1 MSETVEMT
9 LNDDAHWL
17 LARLARN
24 FGSVEQQA
32 VAEFG
37 ISLREYV
44 VMTEVQSAPGRSQ
57 LAVARAAAVDKSMMV
72 TAVDRLEARDLLVRK
87 PLPSDRRVRALSL
100 TDEGRRVLSEANSAV
115 RAAEMQLLAVLPP
128 SRRAELLDSL
138 RRLAADAVNTGY
150 DVEACI

>member
-1 MSETVEMT
+1 MSEPVEMA

-44 VMTEVQSAPGRSQ
+44 VMTEVQSAPGRNQ

-72 TAVDRLEARDLLVRK
+72 TAVDRLEARGLLVRE

-100 TDEGRRVLSEANSAV
+100 TDEGRCVLSEANSAV
-115 RAAEMQLLAVLPP
+115 RAAEAQLLAVLPP
-128 SRRAELLDSL
+128 TRRAELLDSL
-138 RRLAADAVNTGY
+138 RRLAADAVGTGY
-150 DVEACI
+150 DVAACI

>member
-1 MSETVEMT
+1 MSETVETT
-9 LNDDAHWL
+9 LSDDAHWL

-72 TAVDRLEARDLLVRK
+72 TAVDRLEARGLLVRE

-128 SRRAELLDSL
+128 TRRAELLNSL

>member
-9 LNDDAHWL
+9 LNNDAHWL

-72 TAVDRLEARDLLVRK
+72 TAVDRLEARGLLVRE

-128 SRRAELLDSL
+128 TRQAELLDSL
-138 RRLAADAVNTGY
+138 RRLAAAAVNTGY

>member
-1 MSETVEMT
+1 MSETVETT
-9 LNDDAHWL
+9 LGDDAHWL

-72 TAVDRLEARDLLVRK
+72 TAVDRLEARGLLVRE

-128 SRRAELLDSL
+128 TRRAELLNSL